1 LEFFFLNL
9 DAHGNLILGQRYKNL
24 FLRQEEGAKKTT
36 FAVIIDFMDR
46 LRFLSLGSGSSGNCY
61 YFGNAMQGILID
73 AGIGSRII
81 RKDLRQVGVDFSQIL
96 GIFITHDHHDHIKSV
111 GTLGE
116 KFNIPVYATA
126 KTHNGMDHSYGMTQ
140 KLVCSR
146 KFLENEVELVIGEF
160 RILSFPVSHDGTD
173 NAGFFIRYKEYGI
186 LVATD
191 LGLVNDS
198 LRQYIA
204 EADIA
209 IVEAN
214 YDHEMLKGGR
224 YPYYL
229 KERILSDTGHLSNH
243 DAGIFL
249 AENWHP
255 KLKHIYL
262 CHLSNDNNHPELA
275 KKTVEAYFD
284 SKGIQCGVDVE
295 IIPLKRN
302 LSEMVIFEL

>member
-1 LEFFFLNL
+1 
-9 DAHGNLILGQRYKNL
+9 
-24 FLRQEEGAKKTT
+24 
-36 FAVIIDFMDR
+36 MDK

-61 YFGNAMQGILID
+61 FFGNALQGILID
-73 AGIGSRII
+73 AGIGSRTI
-81 RKDLRQVGVDFSQIL
+81 RKELKLIGMDFSQIL

-116 KFNIPVYATA
+116 KFHIPVYATV

-140 KLVCSR
+140 KLNTSR
-146 KFLENEVELVIGEF
+146 RYLENNEEIEIGDF
-160 RILSFPVSHDGTD
+160 RIVSFPVSHDGTD
-173 NAGFFIRYKEYGI
+173 NSGFFIRYKDHGI

-198 LRQYIA
+198 LRKYIV
-204 EADIA
+204 ESNIA
-209 IVEAN
+209 IVESN
-214 YDHEMLKGGR
+214 YDQEMLRTGR

-243 DAGIFL
+243 DAGQFL
-249 AENWHP
+249 SEHWHP

-275 KKTVEAYFD
+275 KKTIQTFLE
-284 SKGIQCGVDVE
+284 SKGILQGVDVD
-295 IIPLKRN
+295 IIPLKRSV
-302 LSEMVIFEL
+302 SEMVVFEH

>member
-1 LEFFFLNL
+1 
-9 DAHGNLILGQRYKNL
+9 
-24 FLRQEEGAKKTT
+24 
-36 FAVIIDFMDR
+36 MDR

-61 YFGNAMQGILID
+61 YFGNTMQGILID
-73 AGIGSRII
+73 AGIGSRTI
-81 RKDLRQVGVDFSQIL
+81 RKQLRQVGIDFSQIL

-116 KFNIPVYATA
+116 KYNIPVYATA

-140 KLVCSR
+140 KLIGSR
-146 KFLENEVELVIGEF
+146 KYLENNVEFSIGEF
-160 RILSFPVSHDGTD
+160 RIVSFPVSHDGTD
-173 NAGFFIRYKEYGI
+173 NAGFFIRYKEHGI

-204 EADIA
+204 EANIA
-209 IVEAN
+209 ILEAN
-214 YDHEMLKGGR
+214 YDNEMLKGGR

-229 KERILSDTGHLSNH
+229 KERILSNTGHLSNH
-243 DAGIFL
+243 DAGAFL
-249 AENWHP
+249 AEHWHT

-275 KKTVEAYFD
+275 KKTVEYFFD
-284 SKGIQCGVDVE
+284 SKGIQLGVDVE
-295 IIPLKRN
+295 ILPLKRS
-302 LSEMVIFEL
+302 LSEMVVFEH

>member
-1 LEFFFLNL
+1 
-9 DAHGNLILGQRYKNL
+9 
-24 FLRQEEGAKKTT
+24 
-36 FAVIIDFMDR
+36 MDK

-61 YFGNAMQGILID
+61 FFGNAMQGILID
-73 AGIGSRII
+73 AGIGSRTI
-81 RKDLRQVGVDFSQIL
+81 RKELRQVGVDFSQIL

-126 KTHNGMDHSYGMTQ
+126 RTHDGMDHSYGMTQ
-140 KLVCSR
+140 KLVGSR
-146 KFLENEVELVIGEF
+146 KFLENNVEFEIGEF
-160 RILSFPVSHDGTD
+160 KIVSFPVSHDGTD
-173 NAGFFIRYKEYGI
+173 NAGFFIRYREHGI

-198 LRQYIA
+198 LKQYIA

-214 YDHEMLKGGR
+214 YDHEMLQGGR

-243 DAGIFL
+243 AAGEFL
-249 AENWHP
+249 AENWHSN
-255 KLKHIYL
+255 LRYIYL

-275 KKTVEAYFD
+275 KKTVEAYFE
-284 SKGIQCGVDVE
+284 SKGIQLGVDVV
-295 IIPLKRN
+295 IHPLKRSI
-302 LSEMVIFEL
+302 SEMVVFEH